1 MGIIDNLRRATG
13 IAGRPGRI
21 PMRSPFAAVDLTRVV
36 LEDLFNIPAPHIG
49 RAEAMQVPSI
59 VKGRAII
66 CGTLSRYPLAK
77 YRKETRVESDPWM
90 TKNAGDVSPQ
100 VRMLWTLDDLIFS
113 GASLWALERN
123 TKGLVTNAAR
133 VPPELWT
140 VNEDLEI
147 RVQDKPVSSEEV
159 CYFEGPQEGLTT
171 LARNTILGALD
182 METAWQKRVSSPVPL
197 VELHST
203 DPNGD
208 LEQYEANELVKQW
221 EKARR
226 NGGTAYTPSNIE
238 MKPTSAAADE
248 NLFIE
253 GRNALRLDV
262 ANFLNLPAELL
273 DGSTATASLTYSTQ
287 QGTRN
292 ELVDLSLNYW
302 ATPIE
307 QRLSMDDMTPA
318 GSSIQFDLSHLTTP
332 TQSGKGPN
340 LED

>member
-1 MGIIDNLRRATG
+1 MSLLDRIRTTWTG
-13 IAGRPGRI
+13 SRPGRA
-21 PMRSPFAAVDLTRVV
+21 PMRSPFASTDLTRIV
-36 LEDLFNIPAPHIG
+36 LSDLFNLPTPHIG
-49 RAEAMQVPSI
+49 RAEAMSIPSI
-59 VKGRAII
+59 VKGRSII

-77 YRKETRVESDPWM
+77 FRKDQRVNPDAWM
-90 TKNAGDVSPQ
+90 TRNAGDVSPQ

-113 GASLWALERN
+113 GASLWALERDSS
-123 TKGLVTNAAR
+123 GAVTNAAR
-133 VPPELWT
+133 VPPEWWT
-140 VNEDLEI
+140 VNENLEI
-147 RVQDKPVSSEEV
+147 HVDGKPVSSEEV

-171 LARNTILGALD
+171 IARNTILGALD

-197 VELHST
+197 IELHST

-208 LEQYEANELVKQW
+208 LDQDEASELVKSW

-226 NGGTAYTPSNIE
+226 NGGTAYTPSSIE
-238 MKPTSAAADE
+238 MKPTSGASDE
-248 NLFIE
+248 SLFIE

-287 QGTRN
+287 EGTRN
-292 ELVDLSLNYW
+292 ELIDLSLNYW

-307 QRLSMDDMTPA
+307 QRLSMDDMTPK